1 MNTYRL
7 HPLTLAVFVL
17 GLVWVIFTRQ
27 AQPVTPTVSA
37 NEILPEVTLR
47 ALTNEPISTSTLLG
61 RPAMLTLWASWCPPC
76 IAEMPLL
83 AEMQPW
89 LAERGIEFVAINQ
102 GESTTMI
109 TDYLQAHN
117 YSFAV
122 WSDTQAQMG
131 RVLRSNDL
139 PTTVFID
146 ANGVVRLVYRG
157 PVTAELIRVM
167 ADVLTADL
175 TGARS

>member
-1 MNTYRL
+1 
-7 HPLTLAVFVL
+7 
-17 GLVWVIFTRQ
+17 
-27 AQPVTPTVSA
+27 
-37 NEILPEVTLR
+37 
-47 ALTNEPISTSTLLG
+47 
-61 RPAMLTLWASWCPPC
+61 
-76 IAEMPLL
+76 LL